1 MDASRPGTP
10 GATRACPHCR
20 EMILESAAVCPA
32 CKHHVRFE
40 PGAQGAAVD
49 TGHTPLSIEGSFRNP
64 ADDIAWEYSVVV
76 AIRDDKGKEI
86 ARKLIGVGALKP
98 DEVRSFSL
106 SVEMAPARGKSA
118 PARSTLAKPAAAPPS
133 KPTSPGSPGSPM
145 RGGGLRR

>member
-1 MDASRPGTP
+1 MDAPRPGAP

-40 PGAQGAAVD
+40 PGAQGVAVD

-64 ADDIAWEYSVVV
+64 AGDVAWEYSVVV

-86 ARKLIGVGALKP
+86 ARKLIGVGPLKP

-106 SVEMAPARGKSA
+106 SVEMAPAKGKSA
-118 PARSTLAKPAAAPPS
+118 PARSAAIKTQAPAPP
-133 KPTSPGSPGSPM
+133 KPVSPGSPM